1 MLEVPELTLSW
12 PAGHIQYVPLV
23 TKELSNWF
31 SASKGLTVVES
42 WYFAAEVTTVIWS
55 SGYNFNLIF
64 LSFLLTINSTY
75 FRYIIC
81 SMQIYI
87 LRCHKVSCFWFLCV
101 LYYNIWHFPF
111 LTQLSR
117 LVRSSQCVCVCVCVQ
132 TFSTPWN
139 WTSDLHKIRNE
150 LWISQI
156 VKLGRYWRHLIS
168 TPDIT
173 YYNKFPNVCSLFFAA
188 TVL

>member
-1 MLEVPELTLSW
+1 MLEVPYLTLSW

-42 WYFAAEVTTVIWS
+42 WYFAAEVTTIIWS
-55 SGYNFNLIF
+55 SSYNSNLIF

-87 LRCHKVSCFWFLCV
+87 MRCHKVSCFTFLCV
-101 LYYNIWHFPF
+101 MYYNIWHIPF
-111 LTQLSR
+111 LRQLSS
-117 LVRSSQCVCVCVCVQ
+117 LVSSSQCVCVYKH
-132 TFSTPWN
+132 FSPPEIGLLICIKFEMNCGYPRLWN
-139 WTSDLHKIRNE
+139 W
-150 LWISQI
+150 
-156 VKLGRYWRHLIS
+156 G
-168 TPDIT
+168 DIG
-173 YYNKFPNVCSLFFAA
+173 A
-188 TVL
+188 T